1 MSNAALTFREEKR
14 LAALRATELL
24 DSLPETAF
32 DEIVQLASMICGTP
46 MALISLVDENRQWF
60 KSRYGL
66 DAPETPRD
74 IAFCSH
80 AIQQPDRM
88 FVIQDAHEDERF
100 ANNPLVTSGPNIRFY
115 AGAPLVTPD
124 GEALG
129 TLCVLDRVP
138 RRLSAAQ
145 LRALDGLKHQVQS
158 QIELRR
164 HAKALREQ
172 EAVIRTQLEELRRLQ
187 SLKDDL
193 VSMIV
198 HDLRN
203 PLSAV
208 LGFVDLVHDL
218 GRRSLPSDLY
228 EYLGKAKQAGIELNE
243 RITGLLEVRL
253 LEHGELRIKPERVSL
268 REIVREATGA
278 IEAEAGRR
286 NVPIEISGDEVTV
299 DVDRKLVRRALEN
312 LFTNALKYTEHETPI
327 GISTAILQN
336 GVAIDVA
343 DCGMGV
349 PDAYKSSLFEKF
361 GSIEARRGDVRR
373 GIGLGLY
380 LVKLVADLH
389 HGEVSVMDRE
399 GGGAVFRLL
408 LP

>member
-1 MSNAALTFREEKR
+1 MTSGALAFREEKR
-14 LAALRATELL
+14 LAALQATELL

-60 KSRYGL
+60 KSRYGM
-66 DAPETPRD
+66 DAAETPREF
-74 IAFCSH
+74 AFCAH
-80 AIQQPDRM
+80 AIQQPDQM
-88 FVIQDAHEDERF
+88 FVVNDAHEDPRF
-100 ANNPLVTSGPNIRFY
+100 AGNPLVTSGPNIRFY
-115 AGAPLVTPD
+115 AGAPLVTPEGD
-124 GEALG
+124 ALG

-138 RRLSAAQ
+138 RRLNAAQ

-164 HAKALREQ
+164 HAKSLRAQ
-172 EAVIRTQLEELRRLQ
+172 EAVIRSQLDELRRLQ

-218 GRRSLPSDLY
+218 GRRSLPAELY
-228 EYLGKAKQAGIELNE
+228 EYLGKAKQAGVELNE
-243 RITGLLEVRL
+243 RVTGLLEVRL

-268 REIVREATGA
+268 RELVREAAST

-299 DVDRKLVRRALEN
+299 HVDRKLVRRALEN
-312 LFTNALKYTEHETPI
+312 LLTNALKYTDHQTPI
-327 GISTAILQN
+327 TVSTAVLQN
-336 GVAIDVA
+336 GVAIEVA
-343 DCGMGV
+343 DCGLGV

-361 GSIEARRGDVRR
+361 GSIEARRGDARR
-373 GIGLGLY
+373 GIGLGL
-380 LVKLVADLH
+380 
-389 HGEVSVMDRE
+389 
-399 GGGAVFRLL
+399 
-408 LP
+408 

>member
-1 MSNAALTFREEKR
+1 MKEEGR
-14 LAALRATELL
+14 LKALRATGLL
-24 DSLPETAF
+24 DSLPENDF
-32 DEIVQLASMICGTP
+32 DEIVQLASLICGTP
-46 MALISLVDENRQWF
+46 MALISLVDEDRQWF
-60 KSRYGL
+60 KSRVGL
-66 DAPETPRD
+66 EATQTPRD
-74 IAFCSH
+74 VAFCAH
-80 AIQQPDRM
+80 AIEQPDRM
-88 FVIQDAHEDERF
+88 FVVEDAFEDPRF
-100 ANNPLVTSGPNIRFY
+100 AKNPLVTSSPNIRFY
-115 AGAPLVTPD
+115 AGAPLVTRE

-138 RRLSAAQ
+138 RRLSASQ
-145 LRALDGLKHQVQS
+145 VRALDGLKHQVQA

-164 HAKALREQ
+164 HAKDLRAQ
-172 EAVIRTQLEELRRLQ
+172 EAVIRSQLEELQRLQ

-208 LGFVDLVHDL
+208 VGFVDLVHEL
-218 GRRSLPSDLY
+218 GRKWLPADLY
-228 EYLGKAKQAGIELNE
+228 DYLGKAKQAGLELNE
-243 RITGLLEVRL
+243 RVNGLLEVRL

-268 REIVREATGA
+268 RELVREAA
-278 IEAEAGRR
+278 ASIEAETARR
-286 NVPIEISGDEVTV
+286 NILVEISGDDVVV

-312 LFTNALKYTEHETPI
+312 LCSNALKYTEHETR
-327 GISTAILQN
+327 ISISLSTEQN
-336 GVAIDVA
+336 GVAVDVA
-343 DCGMGV
+343 DRGLGV

-361 GSIEARRGDVRR
+361 GSIEARKGDARR

-389 HGEVSVMDRE
+389 HGEASVMDRE
-399 GGGAVFRLL
+399 GGGAIFRLL